1 MLAREIMTTDPE
13 CVRAGDTIERAAEV
27 MRDIDVGLV
36 PVVDGADE
44 PRLIGVVTDRD
55 IVMRHVAPGHGN
67 GCKVEEAMTRDGLVT
82 ASPDDDVDDVMR
94 RMRKAQVRRVPVV
107 EDGGLLL
114 GIVSQA
120 DLALQA
126 EDEREVERTVEAI
139 SRPARPRP

>member
-13 CVRAGDTIERAAEV
+13 CVRANDSIQHAAEV
-27 MRDIDVGLV
+27 MRDVNVGLV
-36 PVVDGADE
+36 PVVDGGE
-44 PRLIGVVTDRD
+44 TPRLIGVVTDRD
-55 IVMRHVAPGHGN
+55 IVMRHVAEGHGN
-67 GCKVEEAMTRDGLVT
+67 GCKVEEAMTTDGLVT
-82 ASPDDDVDDVMR
+82 AGPDDDVDDIMR

-139 SRPARPRP
+139 SRPAQPQR

>member
-13 CVRAGDTIERAAEV
+13 CVRAGDTIEHAAEV
-27 MRDIDVGLV
+27 MRDISVGLV
-36 PVVDGADE
+36 PVVDGADK

-55 IVMRHVAPGHGN
+55 IVMRHVAEGHGN

-94 RMRKAQVRRVPVV
+94 RMRKAQVRRVPIV

-126 EDEREVERTVEAI
+126 KDDREVERTVEAI
-139 SRPARPRP
+139 SRPARPQR